1 MPGGLENI
9 GGEIMTYARVK
20 MLIQRGVYDK
30 QDMLNKLDVF
40 LLADRITQ
48 SEYQELVELMQ

>member
-1 MPGGLENI
+1 
-9 GGEIMTYARVK
+9 MTYERVK

-48 SEYQELVELMQ
+48 SEYQELVGMME